1 MNLMS
6 LSKLSQ
12 FILNRKPSYV
22 QEALY
27 QELRDLSRFYQNLTE
42 DIVCSKNRL
51 HKVLQVTFPELENI
65 LSSPTGKQYWNLV
78 MAFPCNS
85 FVLELDD
92 AALRAIIRQ
101 STSKRISEKRVTYLV
116 DKLTKLAN
124 HSYCAVK
131 KTSPMMEEVKDSL
144 VAKYPILCLSRSIL
158 ASLPLTHECR
168 NLFHL

>member
-1 MNLMS
+1 
-6 LSKLSQ
+6 
-12 FILNRKPSYV
+12 
-22 QEALY
+22 
-27 QELRDLSRFYQNLTE
+27 
-42 DIVCSKNRL
+42 
-51 HKVLQVTFPELENI
+51 
-65 LSSPTGKQYWNLV
+65 

-131 KTSPMMEEVKDSL
+131 KTSPMMEEVK
-144 VAKYPILCLSRSIL
+144 YYGSIISVVGKTTIEIIEL
-158 ASLPLTHECR
+158 FECR
-168 NLFHL
+168 QKVP